1 MTVPKPAQPTKR
13 RWRLGI
19 VAQMMLLVGTLLIV
33 LQWVQGAYLSF
44 RQGEIISE
52 QIGLRALG
60 VARTVAVI
68 PELIAAFDSEDP
80 SALIQPIAERIRL
93 ETGAEYVVVGNDE
106 SIRYAHPLPERL
118 GLTMVGGDNDRALI
132 DGESYVSEAT
142 GSLGEAIRGK
152 APIFNQN
159 GDIIGIVSVGF
170 MMEDVEVDVGRYLQ
184 YSWQMIGGIALLG
197 LGMAFLIARHFKR
210 VILGM
215 EPDEIAR
222 LVKEKE
228 AILQSIHE
236 GIVAV
241 NERGQV
247 TLINQAARR
256 MLSLGDGREILNQP
270 VTDLIPDSKLSD
282 VMTTG
287 TQQFDQEA
295 WVGDQPVVV
304 NRVPILSAH
313 GLAGAVATFRNQAE
327 IMELSRALN
336 EASADVEA
344 LRAQAH
350 EFSNRLYTISGLLQL
365 GQHDQALALIEQE
378 SQIAQD
384 QVAFLLAHL
393 SDPIV
398 SGMLLGKIMRAEQR
412 GIELTMSAD
421 CSLHLPLSPAGQQA
435 LMTIVSNLLDNAFDA
450 VCEREQGKRHVQL
463 FFTDLGEQLVFEVE
477 DNGRGIN
484 AEISH
489 HVLLEGF
496 STKPG
501 RHRGIGLAQVNRLCE
516 RLGGAVSFEDSEL
529 GGACVVASVNKSDVA
544 QAMEMSE

>member
-1 MTVPKPAQPTKR
+1 MTVIKPTHSLKR

-33 LQWVQGAYLSF
+33 MQWVQGAYLSA

-68 PELIAAFDSEDP
+68 PELIAAFDSDNP
-80 SALIQPIAERIRL
+80 SAIIQPIAERIRL
-93 ETGAEYVVVGNDE
+93 ETGAEYVVVGNHE
-106 SIRYAHPLPERL
+106 SVRYAHPLPERL

-152 APIFNQN
+152 APVFSSE

-170 MMEDVEVDVGRYLQ
+170 MMEDVAVDVGRYLQ
-184 YSWQMIGGIALLG
+184 FSWQMIGAIALLG

-215 EPDEIAR
+215 EPEEIAR

-241 NERGQV
+241 NEQGKV

-256 MLSLGDGREILNQP
+256 MLSLNDSHDVLNQP
-270 VTDLIPDSKLSD
+270 VTHLIPDSRLSD

-287 TQQFDQEA
+287 TQEFDQEA

-304 NRVPILSAH
+304 NRVPILSPH
-313 GLAGAVATFRNQAE
+313 GLAGAVATFRSQTE
-327 IMELSRALN
+327 IMELSRALH
-336 EASADVEA
+336 EASADVDA
-344 LRAQAH
+344 LRVQAH

-365 GQHDQALALIEQE
+365 GQHEQALALIEQE
-378 SQIAQD
+378 SQIAQG

-398 SGMLLGKIMRAEQR
+398 SGMLLGKMMRAEQR
-412 GIELTMSAD
+412 GIQLTMSDD
-421 CSLHLPLSPAGQQA
+421 CSLHLPLSPNGQQA

-450 VCEREQGKRHVQL
+450 VCERQQNRMQVQL
-463 FFTDLGEQLVFEVE
+463 FFTDLGEQLVIEVE
-477 DNGRGIN
+477 DNGHGIEP
-484 AEISH
+484 EISH
-489 HVLLEGF
+489 HVLEEGF

-501 RHRGIGLAQVNRLCE
+501 RHRGIGLAQVSRLCE
-516 RLGGAVSFEDSEL
+516 RLGGAVSFEDSEM
-529 GGACVVASVNKSDVA
+529 GGACVVASVNKSAVA
-544 QAMEMSE
+544 LAMEISK